1 MEVVDAIAK
10 TKTGRNDRPIEKQ
23 KIASIVVDTHGES
36 YPEPTKLPDPYG
48 RF

>member
-10 TKTGRNDRPIEKQ
+10 VKTNRQDRPLEEQ
-23 KIASIVVDTHGES
+23 KIASIVVDTHGET